1 MAMIFYLIVL
11 ILILLY
17 YFFMAPK
24 TIKNTLNPLVMVGIV
39 VCLMIALVFGVVT
52 FFDMSGEFYVSLAMT
67 LLGFWAVRDML
78 KMPTKKQKQTKDLI
92 E

>member
-1 MAMIFYLIVL
+1 MIFYLIVL

-24 TIKNTLNPLVMVGIV
+24 TLNPLVMVGIV

-78 KMPTKKQKQTKDLI
+78 KMPTKKQKQSKDLI